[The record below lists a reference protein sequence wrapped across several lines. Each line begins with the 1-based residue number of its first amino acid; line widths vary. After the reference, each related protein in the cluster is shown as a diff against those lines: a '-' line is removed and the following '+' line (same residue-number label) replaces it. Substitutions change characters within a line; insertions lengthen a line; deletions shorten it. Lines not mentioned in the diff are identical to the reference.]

1 MAEYDFIFCIVTT
14 LDRAHA
20 EDALLPIARVADLHE
35 KKSVQPHS
43 SDQDTDMI
51 DQSQAGEFLPY
62 MTVLKST
69 IRCLSAFLLILFFF
83 NLKFQIMKKHLAW
96 RIS

>member
-1 MAEYDFIFCIVTT
+1 MADYDFIFFIVTT

-20 EDALLPIARVADLHE
+20 EDALLPIARVADLLE

-43 SDQDTDMI
+43 SDKDIDMI

-62 MTVLKST
+62 MTV
-69 IRCLSAFLLILFFF
+69 F
-83 NLKFQIMKKHLAW
+83 
-96 RIS
+96 